1 MKRSIAIA
9 ICCFFLLTAAY
20 GEMRDTTLL
29 TLEQCRMMALNQGST
44 ARIQQEAKEV
54 ADLQKKAALAA
65 MFPKLSANAA
75 YTWTS
80 RNITLLPN
88 EADLGVGTAGVGA
101 DGSPWFVWSE
111 EGAPLPITD
120 IADKTAAGNAIAEQ
134 SGQAIANLY
143 QHFYDMFQL
152 DNQHI
157 VVGQV
162 GITQPVYVGG
172 RLHELYKMAQT
183 AERMVDLRAES
194 LHADVIVGV
203 DEAYWRVLDVSQKRQ
218 LAHQYYDLLAKLEQD
233 VTELQAEGLA
243 TQADL
248 LKVKAKR
255 GEAEVKKMQADNGII
270 LAQMALCQLI
280 GLPLETPLHLDAQGL
295 EDIPLLL
302 TDELP
307 ADVDQRHEIQ
317 LLQEAEKLAKSNVRL
332 AAAGLQPN
340 IVASANYIYTN
351 PSALNGISSD
361 WNNPGFFS
369 VGVVM
374 NVPIAHADDILRYKA
389 SKHEARMATLKIEE
403 TRELLTLQMTQAR
416 QKMMEAQQKVALAD
430 LNVRNCE
437 QVLYSAQESY
447 IAGMITVSDLMAAQ
461 TAWMSAA
468 SDRVDALM
476 EAQVCATYLK
486 KYKNQL

>member
-1 MKRSIAIA
+1 
-9 ICCFFLLTAAY
+9 
-20 GEMRDTTLL
+20 
-29 TLEQCRMMALNQGST
+29 MMALDQGTT

-54 ADLQKKAALAA
+54 AELQKKAAMAA

-88 EADLGVGTAGVGA
+88 EANLGIGTAGVGA
-101 DGSPWFVWSE
+101 DGSPWFVWSDDGMPE
-111 EGAPLPITD
+111 QITQM
-120 IADKTAAGNAIAEQ
+120 AGQTATGKAIAEQ

-143 QHFYDMFQL
+143 QHFYDMLQV

-162 GITQPVYVGG
+162 GVTQPIYVGG

-183 AERMVDLRAES
+183 AERIVYLRAES
-194 LHADVIVGV
+194 QHSDVIVSV
-203 DEAYWRVLDVSQKRQ
+203 DEAYWRVLDVAQKRQ
-218 LAHQYYDLLAKLEQD
+218 LAHQYYDLLVKLEQD

-243 TQADL
+243 TQSDL
-248 LKVKAKR
+248 LQVKAKR

-280 GLPLETPLHLDAQGL
+280 GLPLETPLHLDAQGM
-295 EDIPLLL
+295 DAIPLS
-302 TDELP
+302 P
-307 ADVDQRHEIQ
+307 ADESPANVDRRHEMQ

-351 PSALNGISSD
+351 PSALNGISGD

-374 NVPIAHADDILRYKA
+374 NIPIAHADDILRYKA
-389 SKHEARMATLKIEE
+389 SKHEAAMASLKIEE

-447 IAGMITVSDLMAAQ
+447 NAGMIPVSDLMAAQ

-468 SDRVDALM
+468 SYRVDALM

-486 KYKNQL
+486 KYNNQL